1 MKHKYIKKN
10 KHRLMI
16 LFHGT
21 GGDENSL
28 ISIAE
33 NLDNDSSILALRG
46 NVNENGLNR
55 FFKRLGVGVLDF
67 DNLKSETDN
76 LNNFLNDFFVK
87 NNLENVFV
95 TLLGYSNG
103 ANMIGSLLLN
113 KPNLLVQAA
122 ILLRPMLMV
131 KDPIN
136 INLNNLPVYVSS
148 GKFDQLVKINESK
161 ELSELFTKSNA
172 KIKSKIYNCGHELS
186 YEELADIRLWYEGLR
201 DKQSV

>member
-1 MKHKYIKKN
+1 
-10 KHRLMI
+10 MI

-33 NLDNDSSILALRG
+33 NLDKESSILALRG

-76 LNNFLNDFFVK
+76 LKNFLNDFFVK

-201 DKQSV
+201 DEQSV

>member
-1 MKHKYIKKN
+1 
-10 KHRLMI
+10 MI

-33 NLDNDSSILALRG
+33 NLDKESSILALRG

-76 LNNFLNDFFVK
+76 FKNFLNDFFVK

-201 DKQSV
+201 DEQSV

>member
-1 MKHKYIKKN
+1 
-10 KHRLMI
+10 MI

-201 DKQSV
+201 DEQSV

>member
-172 KIKSKIYNCGHELS
+172 KIESKIYNCGHELS

>member
-33 NLDNDSSILALRG
+33 NLDKESSILALRG

-76 LNNFLNDFFVK
+76 FKNFLNDFFVK

-201 DKQSV
+201 DEQSV

>member
-1 MKHKYIKKN
+1 
-10 KHRLMI
+10 MI

-172 KIKSKIYNCGHELS
+172 KIESKIYNCGHELS

>member
-1 MKHKYIKKN
+1 
-10 KHRLMI
+10 MI

-33 NLDNDSSILALRG
+33 NLDNESSILALRG
-46 NVNENGLNR
+46 NINENGLNR

-76 LNNFLNDFFVK
+76 LNTFLNDFFVK
-87 NNLENVFV
+87 NNLENAFV

-113 KPNLLVQAA
+113 KPNLLVHAA

-131 KDPIN
+131 KDPRN
-136 INLNNLPVYVSS
+136 INLNNLPVYISS
-148 GKFDQLVKINESK
+148 GKFDQLVKINELS
-161 ELSELFTKSNA
+161 ELSELFTNSNA
-172 KIKSKIYNCGHELS
+172 QIKLKIYNHGHELS
-186 YEELADIRLWYEGLR
+186 YEELADIKLWYEGLG
-201 DKQSV
+201 DK

>member
-1 MKHKYIKKN
+1 
-10 KHRLMI
+10 MI

-33 NLDNDSSILALRG
+33 NLDKESSILALRG

-201 DKQSV
+201 DEQSVWWQYMCLFF